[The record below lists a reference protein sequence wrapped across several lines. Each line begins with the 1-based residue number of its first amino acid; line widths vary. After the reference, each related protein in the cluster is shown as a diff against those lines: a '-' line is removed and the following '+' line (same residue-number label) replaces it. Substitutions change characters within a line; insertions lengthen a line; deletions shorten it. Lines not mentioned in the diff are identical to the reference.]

1 MAKND
6 SGFTYIEAD
15 PLPECC
21 IGCKE
26 DCYNCDEA
34 GERWQLS
41 PKDEYKKL
49 IKYKITYIKYLQRQI
64 AELQEDNAKEKH
76 NKRIAVLEEYIR
88 AAKIDIVEYTKAIDE
103 IEAEEG

>member
-41 PKDEYKKL
+41 PKDEFKKL
-49 IKYKITYIKYLQRQI
+49 ILYKITRIKYLQRQI
-64 AELQEDNAKEKH
+64 AELQKDNPKGKH
-76 NKRIAVLEEYIR
+76 NKRIEILEEYII